1 MGVALYLGLMVGGL
15 VTAFLLSSLLRGIKL
30 I

>member
-1 MGVALYLGLMVGGL
+1 MAAALYLALMAAGLI
-15 VTAFLLSSLLRGIKL
+15 TAFLLSTLLRGIKL

>member
-1 MGVALYLGLMVGGL
+1 MGVALYLVLMVGGL
-15 VTAFLLSSLLRGIKL
+15 LTAFLLSSLLRGLKL

>member
-1 MGVALYLGLMVGGL
+1 MGVALYLGLV
-15 VTAFLLSSLLRGIKL
+15 VVALLPRSWPPWCAKGVRL